1 VVGLRLGLDMLM
13 VVLIDFSWK
22 WSWRVSDRCGEVKL

>member
-1 VVGLRLGLDMLM
+1 LM
-13 VVLIDFSWK
+13 VVFIDFSWK